1 MRPERRVFPDAPAA
15 RDEVERLCRRFDE
28 GLGVWARRLIYVL
41 MLPDRELL
49 LRYNNQGVPRWEDRL
64 LRRAFG
70 PATDGVKRVLDIR
83 PGVEVQDEADVWR
96 EFDAVAGLLA
106 DGRPYLCGERFS
118 AADLAF
124 TALSSPVVAPPGYG
138 VVLPQPDEMAPRT
151 ADVIRR
157 AREHP
162 AGRFALATYAT
173 QRDARTAV
181 A

>member
-1 MRPERRVFPDAPAA
+1 MRPERRVFPDAPVA

-28 GLGVWARRLIYVL
+28 GLGVWARRIIYVL
-41 MLPDRELL
+41 MLPEPELM
-49 LRYNNQGVPRWEDRL
+49 LRFNNQGVPRWEDRL

-70 PATDGVKRVLDIR
+70 PATDGIRRVLDIR

-124 TALSSPVVAPPGYG
+124 AALSAPVLAPPGYG
-138 VVLPQPDEMAPRT
+138 VELPALGELDPRT
-151 ADVIRR
+151 VDLIRR

-162 AGRFALATYAT
+162 AGRFALAMYAT

-181 A
+181 R